1 MNTTEK
7 LPGFFIAFEGGDG
20 AGKTT
25 QLIFLAEALRSAGK
39 TVVTTREPGGTDL
52 GEKIRGLLL
61 SAPGTVMDARTEA
74 LLFAAARAQHVS
86 ELIRPA
92 LEAGSVVLS
101 DRFVD
106 SSIAYQGAGRDLG
119 LQTVRQLNDWATEEL
134 VTDLTVLLDADAG
147 LAARRR
153 NVRNNH
159 DEGSD
164 RIEAESD
171 VFHSDLID
179 AFRTIAAAEP
189 DRYLVLA
196 ADADPQELAAKIL
209 TAVQERME

>member
-25 QLIFLAEALRSAGK
+25 QLTFLAEALRSAGK

-134 VTDLTVLLDADAG
+134 VPDLTVLLDADAG